1 MYRLKLLK
9 SFEVNL
15 GVPKGTNIG
24 ETVGDRDDFKI
35 EDSDIIED
43 NRGEIISS
51 AIAMEGKIDNII
63 SILFFDQRSDSD
75 LFNEIFLSQE
85 GVSLH
90 TKERALSRL
99 LEAKRV
105 YDNDDDRK
113 DLISKIRSIKEIRN
127 RFAHG
132 NIGFD
137 RSGAYLV
144 YYKKGLETQR
154 LDDTYWKDVENKFNT
169 MFKLLSELSGRI
181 PNSKKNMDI
190 SQSIRQ
196 LREFLEPSLGDRLN
210 GLEKAFVDTR
220 KADWEQICTD
230 QCIDL
235 SLLLDSIRIKDVV
248 GQINEIIHALGIV
261 YTLPYILEDHE
272 IVKSLSLGAGN
283 TGKDFDLQT
292 DRRIAEFKFIKW
304 KGGSESTRQ
313 NSIFKDFFYL
323 AEADDHW
330 QRYLYVISRTEPLKF
345 LEGGRALSSVASKNR
360 KLADDLKKK
369 YGSKYRTVREYYQ
382 DHKDKVIIEDL
393 TKIVPQF
400 SDF

>member
-1 MYRLKLLK
+1 MGMYRLKLLK

-154 LDDTYWKDVENKFNT
+154 LDDTYWKDVMLKIS
-169 MFKLLSELSGRI
+169 LIQCLSYYR
-181 PNSKKNMDI
+181 NS
-190 SQSIRQ
+190 
-196 LREFLEPSLGDRLN
+196 REEYQIQRKIWIYHKVFDNLGN
-210 GLEKAFVDTR
+210 SWNPV
-220 KADWEQICTD
+220 WE
-230 QCIDL
+230 ID
-235 SLLLDSIRIKDVV
+235 
-248 GQINEIIHALGIV
+248 
-261 YTLPYILEDHE
+261 
-272 IVKSLSLGAGN
+272 
-283 TGKDFDLQT
+283 
-292 DRRIAEFKFIKW
+292 
-304 KGGSESTRQ
+304 
-313 NSIFKDFFYL
+313 
-323 AEADDHW
+323 
-330 QRYLYVISRTEPLKF
+330 
-345 LEGGRALSSVASKNR
+345 
-360 KLADDLKKK
+360 
-369 YGSKYRTVREYYQ
+369 
-382 DHKDKVIIEDL
+382 
-393 TKIVPQF
+393 
-400 SDF
+400 

>member
-1 MYRLKLLK
+1 MHRLKLLK

-15 GVPKGTNIG
+15 GVPKGTNTG
-24 ETVGDRDDFKI
+24 ETVGNQDDFKI

-75 LFNEIFLSQE
+75 LFKEIFLSQE

-154 LDDTYWKDVENKFNT
+154 LDDTYWNDVENKFNT

-230 QCIDL
+230 QRIDL
-235 SLLLDSIRIKDVV
+235 SLLFDSIRIKDVV

-283 TGKDFDLQT
+283 TGKDFDLRT

-304 KGGSESTRQ
+304 KGGAESTRQ